1 MESPKDIGLRQV
13 KLPKNPEI
21 EKMINEMIK
30 QLGSIYRL
38 LHTDIAKIEKRLDD
52 GGL

>member
-13 KLPKNPEI
+13 KLPKNPEV
-21 EKMINEMIK
+21 EKVVNDMVK
-30 QLGSIYRL
+30 QLSSIYRL
-38 LHTDIAKIEKRLDD
+38 FHADIAKIEKRLDD